1 MVPTARY
8 ILAQYP
14 HAETIPMKH
23 AEIIGLTGFTTS
35 GVLFVISALRSGD
48 MLALAGS
55 IVWVVSCL
63 VWMIAL
69 RPPK

>member
-1 MVPTARY
+1 
-8 ILAQYP
+8 
-14 HAETIPMKH
+14 MKH
-23 AEIIGLTGFTTS
+23 AEIIGLTGFTIS